1 MKMPDQ
7 SHRKPYTSADDR
19 PVAAPQKPSQN
30 GHHSVL
36 KPYTPP
42 GVPHGLPHVVNF
54 ATISSIGLPIQVRFL
69 VTTLARFA
77 NHEGTA
83 SVAVVTLGEIC
94 SIGSKNTVER
104 WLEMTARIG
113 ILAKEPNKGGKDRKS
128 NSYRFLGRDRNW
140 LPLPVG
146 HPNTNPVI
154 ALAEARL
161 TIERLLMRGNLVEG
175 LQAEVEELRA
185 EIAQLRNG
193 GSIGHSP
200 VTDGPEEPDRPTPNR
215 SLETPLPETDL
226 DNPRAIGHSPVTDG
240 PSRQSPDP
248 ASDSQRQTGGE
259 TAQQTAVTASH
270 LEVTNGNGESKDQ
283 EDSHSYESETE
294 FTPEGHHEAIGHSM
308 VTDGPEI
315 HPKEGP
321 DSYESETEFTP
332 EGHHEAIGHSIVT
345 DGPGINPQEGPDSY
359 LDEGESNPEG
369 HHGAIGHSEV
379 TDGFQEGQE
388 YLARRDRVEALVQE
402 HRRYYA
408 RSFNRRGILGAIEFF
423 SRTEENEQELLR
435 QIRILNAGNE
445 PEDAEADPT
454 DDATDQQEE
463 EAKNRYGVGACP
475 DCRRPFGTYGGARY
489 CTDCTERRR
498 RESEA

>member
-1 MKMPDQ
+1 MPDQ

-42 GVPHGLPHVVNF
+42 RVPHGLPHVVNF

-83 SVAVVTLGEIC
+83 SVAVATLGEIC

-161 TIERLLMRGNLVEG
+161 TIERLLMRGNLVDG

-193 GSIGHSP
+193 GSIGHST
-200 VTDGPEEPDRPTPNR
+200 VTDGPEIHPKERPD
-215 SLETPLPETDL
+215 
-226 DNPRAIGHSPVTDG
+226 
-240 PSRQSPDP
+240 
-248 ASDSQRQTGGE
+248 
-259 TAQQTAVTASH
+259 
-270 LEVTNGNGESKDQ
+270 
-283 EDSHSYESETE
+283 SYESETE
-294 FTPEGHHEAIGHSM
+294 FTPEGHHEAIGHSI

-332 EGHHEAIGHSIVT
+332 EGHHEAIGHSIVN

-475 DCRRPFGTYGGARY
+475 DCRRPFGTYGGALY

>member
-42 GVPHGLPHVVNF
+42 RVPHGLPHVVNF

-83 SVAVVTLGEIC
+83 SVAVATLGEIC

-193 GSIGHSP
+193 GSIGHS
-200 VTDGPEEPDRPTPNR
+200 T
-215 SLETPLPETDL
+215 
-226 DNPRAIGHSPVTDG
+226 
-240 PSRQSPDP
+240 
-248 ASDSQRQTGGE
+248 
-259 TAQQTAVTASH
+259 
-270 LEVTNGNGESKDQ
+270 
-283 EDSHSYESETE
+283 
-294 FTPEGHHEAIGHSM
+294 

-315 HPKEGP
+315 HPKERP